1 MNKGQTVYLPGVRVG
16 IGAVLVIALAL
27 IMNEPEVEPLVQS
40 SQPQPTII
48 VSSDSATKQDTSSAM
63 LKSDDLAPSLAGTHH
78 GVQLRSHNQSLIIT
92 ASLKDLFDYYL
103 SAAGEDSLEKI
114 RDRVSKDLAKQ
125 LRGNALE
132 QALEIWNNYLAYKGE
147 LVQFDQQ
154 FQATSA
160 RPDKL
165 QHLQVLQQRQL
176 ALLALQDQILGAN
189 TAAILFAF
197 DRQLDNYTL
206 AKAELLASDL
216 SAEQIQQRL
225 INLSAQLPI
234 ATVQNLGRNEK
245 QKQLMLIDQNEYLT
259 EQQKYHL
266 RVNQV
271 GAAAASRL
279 QKLDEGRRL
288 WQQRIYD
295 FIQQKEQLADASL
308 AVEEYQSSLDKLY
321 NQHFTPAEQLRA
333 RALTANRE

>member
-27 IMNEPEVEPLVQS
+27 VMSEPEVESSVQA
-40 SQPQPTII
+40 SQAQKTHG
-48 VSSDSATKQDTSSAM
+48 VSSDSVTEPDSSEI
-63 LKSDDLAPSLAGTHH
+63 LKSDELAPSLVGTHH
-78 GVQLRSHNQSLIIT
+78 GVQLRSHNQALIIT

-125 LRGNALE
+125 LRGKALA
-132 QALEIWNNYLAYKGE
+132 QAMEIWNNYLVYKGE

-154 FQATSA
+154 FPANSA
-160 RPDKL
+160 QPDKL

-216 SAEQIQQRL
+216 SDEQVQQRL
-225 INLSAQLPI
+225 INLYAQLPI
-234 ATVQNLGRNEK
+234 ATVQSLGRNEK
-245 QKQLMLIDQNEYLT
+245 QKQLMLIDQNEYLS

-308 AVEEYQSSLDKLY
+308 AANEYQASLDKLY
-321 NQHFTPAEQLRA
+321 NQHFAPEEQLRA
-333 RALTANRE
+333 RALTANHE